1 LLKVLVNL
9 PMVLILSVIYF
20 ISFAVYHLNKTKK
33 KEIRRPLTIDVV
45 YKPINKGEYV
55 DFEEIN

>member
-1 LLKVLVNL
+1 
-9 PMVLILSVIYF
+9 MVLILSVIYF
-20 ISFAVYHLNKTKK
+20 ISFAVYHLNKPKK
-33 KEIRRPLTIDVV
+33 KEISQPLTIDVV